1 MIDKIRL
8 ATLKN
13 EAISI
18 LNRNSRGN
26 FTKPAPRLYPHQWNW
41 DSGFIA
47 IGLSHYDREK
57 AKKELLSLKRG
68 QWRNGMIPHIIFDPR
83 CADYQPGPSSWG
95 CSKSLDSSE
104 NVLTSGI
111 TQPPILALAAYEI
124 YKNSKNKISAKE
136 FLNQIFP
143 ILKKY
148 HRFFYLHRDPKHEG
162 LACIVHPWE
171 SGLDNSPR
179 WDKSLNR
186 LPLKQFSSYKRVDT
200 DVVPIEQRPGNDDYD
215 KYYYLI
221 QLLRKEKYNFDSI
234 FERSEF
240 IIQPILFNSLMVSSL
255 HSLREIGK
263 IIGEDTSEISDWIHK
278 TKRAINTKLW
288 NKEKS
293 LYGDY
298 DLKNNKLIL
307 KDTIA
312 NYSPL
317 FAGIVPSDR
326 INFLLKNLF
335 STKKY
340 TPKNGYPF
348 CSVSMSEKDFD
359 PVRYWR
365 GPVWI
370 NMNWLI
376 YRGLKNYN
384 FYKKAE
390 ELKDKTLELVS
401 RSGFY
406 EYFDPFIGKGYG
418 ANNFSWT
425 ASLVIDF
432 IKS

>member
-1 MIDKIRL
+1 MIDKNHL
-8 ATLKN
+8 AALRN

-18 LNRNSRGN
+18 LNKNNLGN
-26 FTKPAPRLYPHQWNW
+26 FTKPAPLLYPHQWNW

-47 IGLSHYDREK
+47 IGLSHYDEEK

-68 QWRNGMIPHIIFDPR
+68 QWGNGMIPHIIFDP
-83 CADYQPGPSSWG
+83 CYVNYQPGSSSWG
-95 CSKSLDSSE
+95 CSKSLDFFE

-111 TQPPILALAAYEI
+111 TQPPILAFAAYEI
-124 YKNSKNKISAKE
+124 YKSSKDKISAKG

-179 WDKSLNR
+179 WDESLNR
-186 LPLKQFSSYKRVDT
+186 IHINQAPNYKRVDT
-200 DVVPIEQRPGNDDYD
+200 DIVPIEQRPKNEDYD
-215 KYYYLI
+215 KYYFLVE
-221 QLLRKEKYNFDSI
+221 LLKKSKYNFVSI

-240 IIQPILFNSLMVSSL
+240 IMQPILFNSLMVSSL
-255 HSLREIGK
+255 RSLVEIGE
-263 IIGEDTSEISDWIHK
+263 IIGEDTSEISDWILK
-278 TKRAINTKLW
+278 TEKAINTKLW
-288 NKEKS
+288 DKEKS
-293 LYGDY
+293 LYADY

-335 STKKY
+335 ATKKY
-340 TPKNGYPF
+340 IPKNGYPF

-365 GPVWI
+365 GPVWV

-376 YRGLKNYN
+376 YKGLKNYN
-384 FYKKAE
+384 YHREAE
-390 ELKDKTLELVS
+390 KLKNKTLELVS
-401 RSGFY
+401 KSGFY
-406 EYFDPFIGKGYG
+406 EYFDPFTGKGYG
-418 ANNFSWT
+418 ANDFSWT

-432 IKS
+432 IQS